1 MSHTVGMRA
10 VGLGLRALLAVLL
23 VLPLP
28 GLVSGVSIDVEG
40 EWRELPSS
48 TREFAFARRH
58 LHQGFDGYGPTEVFA
73 GAFGVVA
80 LSHFAAGLMNV
91 YVAEPA
97 RRDEVLGLLDEVV
110 RRAKSPKVAPSD
122 LIDDRPIDAS
132 VRLDDHN
139 LYFSHLA
146 LILGVRRLVACAGE
160 RSDRSCT
167 VDPREDALQS
177 RLANHLRARTLASP
191 LHHAPSYP
199 DSDMWPADQ
208 SVTLVALRLH
218 DEAFGTHLLD
228 APLAGYLATME
239 AHTDPATQLFHSAV
253 IDSTTPIVSVAEGYA
268 KTPRGCAASWTQL
281 YLAQVAPDVARA
293 QYTHYRKHMNA
304 DVLGFGGFREW
315 PSDRAQGMDADSG
328 PIVLGVGMAA
338 TGLGLGPAR
347 LFGDVDRYATIRRT
361 ALTFG
366 VPSWIPSHGYVTAP
380 VLGEAI
386 LFHGRTARP
395 WFAAP
400 PAAHPPA
407 ARGSTFSFASLALFI
422 GYATFAA
429 MGIRRLWTRRG
440 RSSVDAEAVLSSSA
454 ARDDAPKSVSVS

>member
-1 MSHTVGMRA
+1 MTHTRGMRA
-10 VGLGLRALLAVLL
+10 VGLGLRAILMALL

-28 GLVSGVSIDVEG
+28 GLVSAVSIDVDG

-58 LHQGFDGYGPTEVFA
+58 LHQEFDGYGPTEVFA

-97 RRDEVLGLLDEVV
+97 RRDEVLELLDEVV
-110 RRAKSPKVAPSD
+110 RRAKSPRVAPSD
-122 LIDDRPIDAS
+122 LADHRPVDAS

-146 LILGVRRLVACAGE
+146 VILGVRRLVGCDGA
-160 RSDRSCT
+160 RRDRSCT
-167 VDPREDALQS
+167 VDPRDDALQL
-177 RLANHLRARTLASP
+177 RLVNHLRERTLASP

-208 SVTLVALRLH
+208 SVTLLAFRLY
-218 DEAFGTHLLD
+218 DEAFGTRLLD
-228 APLAGYLATME
+228 EPLAGYLATME
-239 AHTDPATQLFHSAV
+239 EHTDPATQLFHSAV
-253 IDSTTPIVSVAEGYA
+253 IDPTTPNVSVAADYA
-268 KTPRGCAASWTQL
+268 TTPRGCAASWTQL
-281 YLAQVAPDVARA
+281 YLGQVAPDVARA
-293 QYTHYRKHMNA
+293 QYTHYRAQMSA

-315 PSDRAQGMDADSG
+315 PAGRARGMDTDSG

-366 VPSWIPSHGYVTAP
+366 IPSWIPSHGYVTAP

-400 PAAHPPA
+400 PAAHA
-407 ARGSTFSFASLALFI
+407 ARGSTFSIASLALLVVH
-422 GYATFAA
+422 ATLAA

-440 RSSVDAEAVLSSSA
+440 RSSVDAAADSSSSA
-454 ARDDAPKSVSVS
+454 ARDARKSRSVS

>member
-1 MSHTVGMRA
+1 
-10 VGLGLRALLAVLL
+10 
-23 VLPLP
+23 
-28 GLVSGVSIDVEG
+28 VSAVSIDVDA
-40 EWRELPSS
+40 EWGELPSS

-58 LHQGFDGYGPTEVFA
+58 LHQEFDGYGPTEVFA
-73 GAFGVVA
+73 GAFGVIA

-97 RRDEVLGLLDEVV
+97 RRDEVLELLDEVV
-110 RRAKSPKVAPSD
+110 RRAKSPKVAPSELAD
-122 LIDDRPIDAS
+122 HRPVDAS

-146 LILGVRRLVACAGE
+146 VILGVRRLVACDGA
-160 RSDRSCT
+160 RRDRSCT
-167 VDPREDALQS
+167 VDPRDDALQS
-177 RLANHLRARTLASP
+177 RLVDHLRERTLASP

-208 SVTLVALRLH
+208 SVTLLAFRLY

-228 APLAGYLATME
+228 EPLAGYLATME
-239 AHTDPATQLFHSAV
+239 EHTDPTTQLFHSAV
-253 IDSTTPIVSVAEGYA
+253 IDPTTPTVSAAADYA
-268 KTPRGCAASWTQL
+268 TTPRGCAASWTQL
-281 YLAQVAPDVARA
+281 YLGQVAPDVARA
-293 QYTHYRKHMNA
+293 QYTHYRAHMSA

-315 PSDRAQGMDADSG
+315 PSGRERGIDADSG

-347 LFGDVDRYATIRRT
+347 LFRDADRYATIRRT

-380 VLGEAI
+380 ILGEAI

-400 PAAHPPA
+400 PEGHA
-407 ARGSTFSFASLALFI
+407 ARGSTLSFASLALLV
-422 GYATFAA
+422 GYATLAA
-429 MGIRRLWTRRG
+429 MWIRRLWRRRE
-440 RSSVDAEAVLSSSA
+440 RSSGSSGSLSLA
-454 ARDDAPKSVSVS
+454 DDARRAV